1 MNHQPLFSIPFLAS
15 RGEIDFK
22 TFKSSTEAALL
33 LERLK
38 NWHERHKL
46 KETATDAAFISLFF
60 LRYLGLHAT
69 GNQSGGLLLLHA
81 IPDKTRGTDRRYRL
95 C

>member
-46 KETATDAAFISLFF
+46 KETATNAAFISLFF
-60 LRYLGLHAT
+60 AISGAT
-69 GNQSGGLLLLHA
+69 RSREPA
-81 IPDKTRGTDRRYRL
+81 RRVITATRNSR
-95 C
+95 